1 METKKWNKE
10 LEKRQTSSTPCCP
23 RSRLITAKYGNTG
36 KDFLLAFTP
45 RRQSALYSNI
55 DDCYFGDYPTLVELN
70 RTYTPQTAQ
79 AWIIPQL
86 TDLSEYCGAKEKFT
100 TNQLRQCSEI
110 IASDYYYLKVSEL
123 MLFFARF
130 KRCCYGRF
138 YGTVDPL
145 IITEALKEFCRERNI
160 AYCEQAR
167 KEREQNLKESRKN
180 ACTWEEYLRQKGEK
194 QRPSPLFGKQV
205 KIDNSRQQT

>member
-23 RSRLITAKYGNTG
+23 RSRLITDKYGKTA
-36 KDFLLAFTP
+36 KDFLLAVTP
-45 RRQSALYSNI
+45 AQQSALYSNI
-55 DDCYFGDYPTLVELN
+55 DNCYFGDYPTLAELN
-70 RTYTPQTAQ
+70 TTYTPQTAQ

-86 TDLSEYCGAKEKFT
+86 IDLSEYCGAKEKFT
-100 TNQLRQCSEI
+100 TSQLSQCSEI

-160 AYCEQAR
+160 AYYEQAG
-167 KEREQNLKESRKN
+167 KEKEHELKENRKD
-180 ACTWEEYLRQKGEK
+180 ACTWEEYLKRKGES
-194 QRPSPLFGKQV
+194 QRPVAASKVAHHQNG
-205 KIDNSRQQT
+205 NSL